1 MATPDPITPDTRCFA
16 IRLPRL
22 LWIGVATLAAVVV
35 GVKIGMPIAR
45 RHAAISEIERLR
57 DSNLPMDKR
66 KATAIA
72 MSYFADKNGGRPI
85 DAEYSAS
92 RDPDG
97 YCVIVSF
104 IRERDCLGR
113 PQHII
118 GDFCSLTVSELGEV
132 VDVQG
137 GE

>member
-1 MATPDPITPDTRCFA
+1 MRP
-16 IRLPRL
+16 PRP
-22 LWIGVATLAAVVV
+22 LWIGLATLVVVVV

-45 RHAAISEIERLR
+45 RHAAISEIERSR
-57 DSNLPMDKR
+57 DRNLPMDER

-72 MSYFADKNGGRPI
+72 ISYFADKNGGRPI
-85 DAEYSAS
+85 DAEYFAS

-97 YCVIVSF
+97 YYVIVSF
-104 IRERDCLGR
+104 IRERDFLGR
-113 PQHII
+113 PQHMI
-118 GDFCSLTVSELGEV
+118 GDFCSLTVTEVGEI